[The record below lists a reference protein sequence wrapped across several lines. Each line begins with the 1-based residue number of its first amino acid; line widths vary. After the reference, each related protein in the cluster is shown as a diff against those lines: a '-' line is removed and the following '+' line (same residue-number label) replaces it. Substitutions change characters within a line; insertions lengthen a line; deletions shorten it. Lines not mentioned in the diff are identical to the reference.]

1 MAEQPTLFPNP
12 ESADG
17 AKPPVDSAGNP
28 FDPTKHQA
36 AADGTPLR
44 KKDGSWIPKG
54 GRPKAPAAPKPE
66 GPAKPAQEAF
76 DPVSE
81 SLPPEMPKPPLGDA
95 TAPSPA
101 EGEGMATPP
110 PQTPAGSAQNRA
122 TAITLSAMAER
133 LTIGLLGPDLAQTPA
148 ERDEVV
154 AGWTVWLDSRGGIN
168 LTPGWALAAAYAGIV
183 ASRMERPA
191 VQQRVAGL
199 YLRVRSWLGLGGP
212 K

>member
-17 AKPPVDSAGNP
+17 AKPPADAAGNP
-28 FDPTKHQA
+28 FDPTKHQS
-36 AADGTPLR
+36 AADGTPVR
-44 KKDGSWIPKG
+44 KKDGSWVPKG
-54 GRPKAPAAPKPE
+54 GRPKATPAPKPEAAPKPSQ
-66 GPAKPAQEAF
+66 GDF

-95 TAPSPA
+95 PGPSPA

-110 PQTPAGSAQNRA
+110 HQTPAGSAQNRA

-133 LTIGLLGPDLAQTPA
+133 LTIGLLGPDLAQTA
-148 ERDEVV
+148 DERDEVV

-168 LTPGWALAAAYAGIV
+168 LSPGWALVACYGGIV

-199 YLRVRSWLGLGGP
+199 YHRVRSWLGLGGP

>member
-17 AKPPVDSAGNP
+17 AKPPADSAGNP
-28 FDPTKHQA
+28 FDPTKHQSL
-36 AADGTPLR
+36 ADGTPLR
-44 KKDGSWIPKG
+44 KKDGSWVPKG

-66 GPAKPAQEAF
+66 AAPKPSQGDF

-81 SLPPEMPKPPLGDA
+81 SLPPEMPKPPLGNA
-95 TAPSPA
+95 PGPSPA

-133 LTIGLLGPDLAQTPA
+133 LTIGLLGPDLAQTA
-148 ERDEVV
+148 DERDEVV

-168 LTPGWALAAAYAGIV
+168 LSPGWALVACYGGIV

-199 YLRVRSWLGLGGP
+199 YHRVRSWLGLGGP

>member
-1 MAEQPTLFPNP
+1 MTDQPTLFPNP
-12 ESADG
+12 EPSDG
-17 AKPPVDSAGNP
+17 TKPPVDSSGNP

-36 AADGTPLR
+36 TNGTPQL
-44 KKDGSWIPKG
+44 KKDGSWVPRG
-54 GRPKAPAAPKPE
+54 GRPKAAPQFKAAKPE
-66 GPAKPAQEAF
+66 F

-81 SLPPEMPKPPLGDA
+81 SLPPEILKSPPTNG
-95 TAPSPA
+95 APSSLGA
-101 EGEGMATPP
+101 EGEGVASPT

-133 LTIGLLGPDLAQTPA
+133 VTVGLLGPDLAQTSD

-168 LTPGWALAAAYAGIV
+168 LSPGWALAAAYAGIV

-191 VQQRVAGL
+191 VQQRVSGL
-199 YLRVRSWLGLGGP
+199 YLRVRSWLGL

>member
-1 MAEQPTLFPNP
+1 MAEQPNLFPN
-12 ESADG
+12 SADG
-17 AKPPVDSAGNP
+17 AKPPTDSAGNP
-28 FDPTKHQA
+28 FDVTKHQA

-44 KKDGSWIPKG
+44 KKDGSYIPKG

-66 GPAKPAQEAF
+66 GAPKPAQEPF

-81 SLPPEMPKPPLGDA
+81 SLPPEIYKPPQGDA
-95 TAPSPA
+95 PGPSPA
-101 EGEGMATPP
+101 EGEGMASPS

-133 LTIGLLGPDLAQTPA
+133 LTIGLLGPDLAQTA
-148 ERDEVV
+148 GERDEVV

-168 LTPGWALAAAYAGIV
+168 LSPGWALAAAYAGIV

-191 VQQRVAGL
+191 VQQKVSGL
-199 YLRVRSWLGLGGP
+199 YLRVRSWLGL

>member
-12 ESADG
+12 ETAEG

-28 FDPTKHQA
+28 FDATKHQA

-44 KKDGSWIPKG
+44 KKDGSWVPKG
-54 GRPKAPAAPKPE
+54 GRPKGVPQPKPEAAPKPSQAE
-66 GPAKPAQEAF
+66 F

-81 SLPPEMPKPPLGDA
+81 SLPPEMPKAAQDA
-95 TAPSPA
+95 PEAAPEA
-101 EGEGMATPP
+101 QGEGTPAP
-110 PQTPAGSAQNRA
+110 APQTPAGSAQNRA

-133 LTIGLLGPDLAQTPA
+133 LTIGLLGPDLAQTPE

-168 LTPGWALAAAYAGIV
+168 LTPGWALVACYGGIV

-191 VQQRVAGL
+191 VQQRVIGL
-199 YLRVRSWLGLGGP
+199 YHRVRSWFGMGA